1 MTTRYPTLDDI
12 QKAAQIFRAHNS
24 VMALREVL
32 AKATG
37 QNLTV
42 VSDVP
47 EDMRADVMAAFE
59 GRDLA
64 AERRSSLLTPDGKA
78 IDHSKVWARYNA
90 AGKAAGG

>member
-1 MTTRYPTLDDI
+1 MTNPTLDDI
-12 QKAAQIFRAHNS
+12 QKAAQKFRGHNS
-24 VMALREVL
+24 VIALRAILEEV
-32 AKATG
+32 TG
-37 QNLTV
+37 ESLTV

-47 EDMRADVMAAFE
+47 PEKRDAVIAAFE

-78 IDHSKVWARYNA
+78 LDHGKVWARYNA